1 MKNVKFIFFALVS
14 VLLVFPLNI
23 LAKEA
28 YLINNSGIELSEE
41 EYNNFIKVRPYE
53 YLMTMNEDDYA
64 KLKSLD
70 YSNIKTT
77 TKYIQTVYNRRYNA
91 ITEKEITKEE
101 FENNVMPI
109 LDDGD
114 TFIETSNKKLNLVL
128 SSGTKWN
135 YVVLTNSW
143 KGSPAVRSFD
153 VIGIRGDGVDF
164 RDGSQTGEQIYSEN
178 GKYTKI
184 DYDWN
189 GTNIKRFDNGFGI
202 SMNVVNNENLESL
215 VMTIDCDVTPTDTF
229 SDIFGA
235 YEHAVTNV
243 SLEESH
249 NYKLESSGLGRVFN
263 FPLETRQKYDGMQG
277 VYLYYK

>member
-1 MKNVKFIFFALVS
+1 MKNVKFIFFTLVS

-28 YLINNSGIELSEE
+28 YFINNSGIELSEE
-41 EYNNFIKVRPYE
+41 EYNDFIKVRSYE
-53 YLMTMNEDDYA
+53 YLMTMDEDDYA

-70 YSNIKTT
+70 YSNVKTT
-77 TKYIQTVYNRRYNA
+77 TKYIQTVYNHRYNA

-101 FENNVMPI
+101 FESNIMPI
-109 LDDGD
+109 LNDDG
-114 TFIETSNKKLNLVL
+114 TYIETTNKRLEITLV
-128 SSGTKWN
+128 GFDPWN
-135 YVVLTNSW
+135 YVVLTNTW

-202 SMNVVNNENLESL
+202 SMNVVNNSNLESL
-215 VMTIDCDVTPTDTF
+215 QMSVDCDVTPTKSY
-229 SDIFGA
+229 SDIFGS
-235 YEHAVTNV
+235 YQHAVTDV

-249 NYKLESSGLGRVFN
+249 NYKLEAGGLGRVFN
-263 FPLETRQKYDGMQG
+263 FPLATRQKYDGMNG
-277 VYLYYK
+277 VYLFYE